1 MLRRIQAMMNAR
13 LRAHMGGELV
23 PFAALLAQG
32 SLVGAL
38 ALMVRNSLDPWGFSL
53 FALTISAGLVALTLL
68 GEFGSL
74 LRRDPAAR
82 WSESLPAS
90 AMERRLGHS
99 MAILALLSVLSCS
112 VLLPAILL
120 APEDMTWASRALLLV
135 AGMAQAVAI
144 GSLLLL
150 VQVLFGERVEGLLV
164 LVQTLL
170 VVTAVTGMLNAPA
183 LAPAIQQVALGEAP
197 WPNLLSW
204 MPSSW
209 YAGLVTSAPAS
220 AQLPADWAVG
230 IGTLLGLCLLA
241 FLPPAP
247 NIMARGTQ
255 SLLATLLSPLRSL
268 TTRFWLR
275 KGERGSFDLVY
286 DALPLEKDFI
296 LRTYP
301 MIGIPLAFL
310 LVGAD
315 GEGGEAMDDLLALL
329 LFTPAIYLPVLLAH
343 VPVTS
348 SPAASWILET
358 APVRP
363 IDIENGAI
371 KALAVRFLLPL
382 YGVLT
387 SLAVFFGGL
396 HFALRLALPGLL
408 LTLTSLRLLYPRCTL
423 GLPLSASA
431 DQVEVRHDW
440 TGFLLTLAVG
450 LTIVAIGVQRLV
462 HTPLQIAGVIATLA
476 ILDLL
481 VSRTGTS
488 ATSDS
493 QAEPTQ

>member
-1 MLRRIQAMMNAR
+1 MNAR

-32 SLVGAL
+32 SLVGAM

-82 WSESLPAS
+82 WSEALPAT

-99 MAILALLSVLSCS
+99 LAILALLGVLSCS

-120 APEDMTWASRALLLV
+120 APPEMDWGARFSLLG
-135 AGMAQAVAI
+135 AGVAQAVAI
-144 GSLLLL
+144 GSCLLL
-150 VQVLFGERVEGLLV
+150 VQVMFGERVEGLLV
-164 LVQTLL
+164 LLQTLL
-170 VVTAVTGMLNAPA
+170 VIGAVAGLLNAPA
-183 LAPAIQQVALGEAP
+183 LAPSIRAIALGEAP
-197 WPNLLSW
+197 WPSLLGW
-204 MPSSW
+204 VPSSW
-209 YAGLVTSAPAS
+209 YAGLGGTPPAGAP
-220 AQLPADWAVG
+220 LPPNWAVG
-230 IGTLLGLCLLA
+230 LGTLVGLGLLA

-247 NIMARGTQ
+247 EVLARKTQ
-255 SLLATLLSPLRSL
+255 GAVPSLLSPLRTL
-268 TTRFWLR
+268 ATGRWVR
-275 KGERGSFDLVY
+275 REERGSFDLVY

-343 VPVTS
+343 VPVTN
-348 SPAASWILET
+348 SPEASWILET
-358 APVRP
+358 APVQP
-363 IDIENGAI
+363 ADIENGAI
-371 KALAVRFLLPL
+371 KALALRFLLPL
-382 YGVLT
+382 YLVLAG
-387 SLAVFFGGL
+387 LAFFFGGA
-396 HFALRLALPGLL
+396 HFTLRLAIPGMI
-408 LTLTSLRLLYPRCTL
+408 LTLTSLRLLYPRCAL
-423 GLPLSASA
+423 ALPLSTSA

-462 HTPLQIAGVIATLA
+462 HSPAQVAGVIAV
-476 ILDLL
+476 LL
-481 VSRTGTS
+481 VIDALVARAGRR
-488 ATSDS
+488 
-493 QAEPTQ
+493 QAG